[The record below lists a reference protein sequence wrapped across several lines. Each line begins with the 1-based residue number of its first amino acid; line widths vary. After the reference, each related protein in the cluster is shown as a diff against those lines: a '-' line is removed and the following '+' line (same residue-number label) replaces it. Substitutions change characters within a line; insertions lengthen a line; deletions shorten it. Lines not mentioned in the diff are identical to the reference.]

1 MSDCFQERTT
11 ALKRQLEIHRVYR
24 RRFYDDK
31 CDHFSRRGTVEL
43 SETEKVLEVSPT
55 ETEIVVVTTGDHPN
69 HRSRYHVTP
78 SGQSWLIQEVDT
90 ECLHCRT
97 SGPSDDCVECG
108 GIGWLRWEDRAERLA
123 LHERHFPRTTSLN
136 PGEPLRD
143 GRFHNPAIE
152 QFMTD
157 NFKERT
163 EALKKEAEIHA
174 EHCKR
179 FYGPECDWSRWIPSV
194 QKSEA
199 ERISNVKLLE
209 VKAYVI
215 TDGFDALRWRY
226 RLRQTGQSW
235 LIQEVDTECPFCER
249 QGWKANCIWCGGT
262 IWEHKKFN
270 GGSERSEQSGEEPF
284 PENPS

>member
-1 MSDCFQERTT
+1 MSDFFRERTT
-11 ALKRQLEIHRVYR
+11 ALKRQLEIHRVYW

-31 CDHFSRRGTVEL
+31 CDHFSRRGTVERSEAEEVL
-43 SETEKVLEVSPT
+43 DVTPMETEMLV
-55 ETEIVVVTTGDHPN
+55 ITTGDHPN
-69 HRSRYHVTP
+69 HRSRYHVIP
-78 SGQSWLIQEVDT
+78 SDESWLIQEADT

-108 GIGWLRWEDRAERLA
+108 GTGWLIWKDQAVHLA
-123 LHERHFPRTTSLN
+123 LLEQRSTRTTRSKPEDELQ
-136 PGEPLRD
+136 D
-143 GRFHNPAIE
+143 GRFHDPTIE

-157 NFKERT
+157 NFRERT
-163 EALKKEAEIHA
+163 AALKKEVEIHA

-179 FYGPECDWSRWIPSV
+179 FYGTECDWSRWIPSV

-199 ERISNVKLLE
+199 ERISNIELLDFE
-209 VKAYVI
+209 AHVI
-215 TDGFDALRWRY
+215 TNGFAPWRLRY
-226 RLRQTGQSW
+226 RLRPTGQSW

-262 IWEHKKFN
+262 IWEHKKLN

-284 PENPS
+284 P